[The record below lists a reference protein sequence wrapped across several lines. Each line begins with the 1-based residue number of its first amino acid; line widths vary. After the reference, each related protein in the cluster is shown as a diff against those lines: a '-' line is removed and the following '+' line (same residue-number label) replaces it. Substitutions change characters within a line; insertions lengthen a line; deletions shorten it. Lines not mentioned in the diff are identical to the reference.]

1 MNPECL
7 YVVILNLKDHKTM
20 TKKMSRLV
28 LLFILTQLFIYSGIA
43 DEIKICKCA
52 GSIKSDFATLNID
65 AEWDVEWPYK
75 MDGTSSSTLK
85 KIHKQICYDSFMEPI
100 LGYSEGSANEIPAR
114 ADFAQVYLF
123 KKALKK
129 VSEREDSFCARSFD
143 FVANLKI
150 NFVTDGYIGYT
161 LKGLANEGGNGCHSY
176 TIARVI
182 SLTTGKCLRESDFI
196 LTNKFSKLG
205 NFIVKK
211 SLAETKREPINSIPG
226 SFFKTADLSDDA
238 VARGSENM
246 STFFDN
252 GNFMLE
258 PEGIRWYIPPY
269 AVYPGCAGVVD
280 VLITWDELTAYFA
293 SKAYLNQFRK
303 FHLTYKKIKRIQD
316 RYEFLRDVNYF
327 SESDM

>member
-1 MNPECL
+1 MWMISIQAIMRSC
-7 YVVILNLKDHKTM
+7 
-20 TKKMSRLV
+20 
-28 LLFILTQLFIYSGIA
+28 IA
-43 DEIKICKCA
+43 DEVKICTCA

-75 MDGTSSSTLK
+75 MDGTSRSVLQ
-85 KIHKQICYDSFMEPI
+85 KIQKQICYDSFVAPT
-100 LGYSEGSANEIPAR
+100 LGFSEDATNDMPVR
-114 ADFAQVYLF
+114 ADFAQAYLF

-129 VSEREDSFCARSFD
+129 AEEREDSFCKRSFE
-143 FVANLKI
+143 FAAKLKI

-161 LKGLANEGGNGCHSY
+161 LEGYENEGGNGCHSY

-182 SLTTGKCLRESDFI
+182 SLMTGKRLRESDFI
-196 LTNKFSKLG
+196 LTNKLSKLG
-205 NFIVKK
+205 NFIVNK
-211 SLAETKREPINSIPG
+211 SLAETKSEPINSIPG

-252 GNFMLE
+252 GKFMLE
-258 PEGIRWYIPPY
+258 PTGIRWYIPPY

-280 VLITWDELTAYFA
+280 VLITWDELAPYFA

-316 RYEFLRDVNYF
+316 RDEFLRDVNYF